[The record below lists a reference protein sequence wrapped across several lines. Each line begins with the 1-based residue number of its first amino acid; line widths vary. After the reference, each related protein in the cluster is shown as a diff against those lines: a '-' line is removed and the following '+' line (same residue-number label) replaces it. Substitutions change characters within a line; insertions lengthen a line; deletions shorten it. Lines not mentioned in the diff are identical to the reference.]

1 MVSDMPLYVIAGH
14 GAGDTGACGNGFQEA
29 ERVRALASRM
39 GELGGEEI
47 IVLDMGRNWFADR
60 GILGLDLPPSSQIVE
75 LHMDSGPRGARGG
88 HVIVKPGKQPDGYD
102 LALAA
107 LLSGMFPGRAES
119 IRGQSLG
126 NATRAAQK
134 GYGYRLLECGFIT
147 DELDVGTFNSHLDKL
162 SLGIMG
168 AFGIAPG
175 TTKEDELIRI
185 EIPRGTYPVYRAYRA
200 ETDDHFLTGRPST
213 TPCLPSTPARV
224 WRSRERTAVPSCTA
238 STTRTH
244 CSTTTPWTTPRPR
257 SGWTRDGKQRP
268 SPSRAPAR
276 ERRCFACTIRIPA
289 ATTGP
294 PTLPSATCS
303 WMRDGAR
310 RMRTG
315 MRLVDWVSGW
325 LRPWC
330 GLTYII
336 WRIV

>member
-1 MVSDMPLYVIAGH
+1 MPLYVIAGH

-39 GELGGEEI
+39 GELGGEDV
-47 IVLDMGRNWFADR
+47 IVLDTSRNWFADR

-147 DELDVGTFNSHLDKL
+147 DELDVGTFNSHIDKL
-162 SLGIMG
+162 ALGIMG
-168 AFGIAPG
+168 AFGIVPG

-200 ETDDHFLTGRPST
+200 DKDDHFLTGSLAEYDA
-213 TPCLPSTPARV
+213 LPDDY
-224 WRSRERTAVPSCTA
+224 SREGVAFDGADSAAVVYRLYNPNAGQHMYTTDYKEAESLVKAGWMAETVTFA
-238 STTRTH
+238 SAREG
-244 CSTTTPWTTPRPR
+244 TPVLRLYNPNSGSHHWTTDPAE
-257 SGWTRDGKQRP
+257 RD
-268 SPSRAPAR
+268 
-276 ERRCFACTIRIPA
+276 
-289 ATTGP
+289 
-294 PTLPSATCS
+294 
-303 WMRDGAR
+303 M
-310 RMRTG
+310 
-315 MRLVDWVSGW
+315 LVDAGW
-325 LRPWC
+325 REEYADWYAA
-330 GLTYII
+330 G
-336 WRIV
+336 